1 MIIFFQKFWN
11 EDFALKKSSKLH
23 IENVTSDKKRIS
35 AELLN
40 VACIFEIW
48 NKKL

>member
-11 EDFALKKSSKLH
+11 EDFALKKCSKLH

-40 VACIFEIW
+40 VACIFKIW